1 MTDYTKTAHAMTT
14 KLQELI
20 SECGLQNSYGLATDK
35 LQQAVKEYL
44 DAANKPTFYEIAVA
58 VMDSNTEGNCIFQ
71 VNNIDIASDGWLC
84 HGVVIRRAMIARRD
98 WFVDTD
104 LKVTEK

>member
-14 KLQELI
+14 KLQEFI
-20 SECGLQNSYGLATDK
+20 AAAGLQNSYGLASDK

-44 DAANKPTFYEIAVA
+44 DAANKPTFYEIAAA
-58 VMDSNTEGNCIFQ
+58 VMDSNMEGNCIFQ
-71 VNNIDIASDGWLC
+71 VREIERTPFGWTC
-84 HGVVIRRAMIARRD
+84 HGVVIRRAMIAQRD
-98 WFVDTD
+98 WFVDAD